1 MLVDV
6 VFLPVEVVVTG
17 YVEVNVLNVE
27 VDVEV
32 LVTVILYVEVNMALV
47 VVDEPVNV

>member
-17 YVEVNVLNVE
+17 KVEVNVLNVG
-27 VDVEV
+27 VAVVV
-32 LVTVILYVEVNMALV
+32 LVVVTLYVEV
-47 VVDEPVNV
+47 